1 MPIYEKSILYA
12 GKNVSGKA
20 ATSGLNEHDQA
31 TIANCLGYKL
41 ITHYISAEHYQQ
53 DLLNIYHESG
63 KTKNVFII
71 LEKKPLFGIS
81 SLLTGHCLNA
91 TIIEQDRVAKVYLS
105 DAWHCN
111 TPVAREK
118 TYYSIDNADALY
130 PQLEVTCFSVEKI

>member
-1 MPIYEKSILYA
+1 VPIYEKSILYA

-130 PQLEVTCFSVEKI
+130 PQLEVTCFSVENI